1 MSVVIRHAK
10 PSDADALAD
19 LISRSYKGVAERFG
33 IDGDNAPS
41 HPSNAKP
48 QWLRDDMGSGV
59 RYLVAELDGDVVG
72 CVGYKQVAPD
82 TIEAQRLAVLPEH
95 RGSCVAN
102 QLNRAVLAAT
112 RELGA
117 ARIRIS
123 VVADHRSLRRWYVR
137 MGFVET
143 ESRRFADLPFAVQ
156 YLEYA
161 LTNE

>member
-1 MSVVIRHAK
+1 M
-10 PSDADALAD
+10 LAD
-19 LISRSYKGVAERFG
+19 LISRSFVGVAERFA
-33 IDGDNAPS
+33 INARNAPS

-59 RYLVAELDGDVVG
+59 RYLVAQLHGHLVA
-72 CVGYKQVAPD
+72 CVGYRQVSPD

-95 RGSCVAN
+95 RGGRMAN
-102 QLNRAVLAAT
+102 QLNRAVLGAAHD
-112 RELGA
+112 LGA

-143 ESRRFADLPFAVQ
+143 EARRFADLPFEVQ
-156 YLEYA
+156 YLEYV
-161 LTNE
+161 LTHES